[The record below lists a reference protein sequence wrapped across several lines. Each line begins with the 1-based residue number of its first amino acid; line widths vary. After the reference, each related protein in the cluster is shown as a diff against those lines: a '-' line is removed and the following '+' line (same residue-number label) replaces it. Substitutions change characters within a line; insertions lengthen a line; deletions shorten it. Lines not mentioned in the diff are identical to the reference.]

1 MARKK
6 QVPVPAGEPTE
17 AELKEAKKGGSM
29 PLTGHLRELRNRI
42 VVCVLVLFG
51 SFVVFVAFAEKLVK
65 ILTDM
70 GTANGYQFV
79 FIAPQELI
87 LQYFRVAFTA
97 SICVCLPLI
106 LYQIWAFARPG
117 MTKSEDRAVLLSLIF
132 GLGCF
137 VVGVLFAYKVTI
149 PIMLFFLINVGSKYI
164 VASISVESYISFVLS
179 VFVIFGCVF
188 EMPMI
193 TSLLARLGILK
204 PEIMK
209 KARKYAIVLIF
220 LVAAIITPPDIF
232 SQILVALPMILLY
245 QISLLLVG
253 VISKRV
259 EAAKKK
265 KEAEFDA
272 EFGLDDDEDED
283 D

>member
-6 QVPVPAGEPTE
+6 PASVPDAKAAA
-17 AELKEAKKGGSM
+17 AELAEAKKGGSM
-29 PLTGHLRELRNRI
+29 PLTGHLKELRNRI
-42 VVCVLVLFG
+42 AVTVVVLLV
-51 SFVVFVAFAEKLVK
+51 SFVIFVAFAEKLVK
-65 ILTDM
+65 ILTDL
-70 GTANGYQFV
+70 GSGSGYQFV

-97 SICVCLPLI
+97 SLCVCLPLI

-117 MTKSEDRAVLLSLIF
+117 MTKTEDRAVLLSLIF

-149 PIMLFFLINVGSKYI
+149 PIMLYFLINVGSKYI
-164 VASISVESYISFVLS
+164 TASISVESYISFVLS

-188 EMPMI
+188 EMPML
-193 TSLLARLGILK
+193 TSLLARFGILK
-204 PEIMK
+204 PAIMK
-209 KARKYAIVLIF
+209 KGRKYAIVMIF

-232 SQILVALPMILLY
+232 SQVMVALPMILLY
-245 QISLLLVG
+245 EISLLLVG

-259 EAAKKK
+259 EARKKAK
-265 KEAEFDA
+265 AEMED
-272 EFGLDDDEDED
+272 ELWDEDDEDD
-283 D
+283 K

>member
-6 QVPVPAGEPTE
+6 PASVPDRKAAA
-17 AELKEAKKGGSM
+17 AELAEAKKGGSM
-29 PLTGHLRELRNRI
+29 PLTGHLKELRNRI
-42 VVCVLVLFG
+42 AVTVVVLLV
-51 SFVVFVAFAEKLVK
+51 SFVIFVAFAEKLVK
-65 ILTDM
+65 ILTDL
-70 GTANGYQFV
+70 GSGSGYQFV

-97 SICVCLPLI
+97 SLCVCLPLI

-117 MTKSEDRAVLLSLIF
+117 MTKTEDRAVLLSLIF

-149 PIMLFFLINVGSKYI
+149 PIMLYFLINVGSKYI
-164 VASISVESYISFVLS
+164 TASISVESYISFVLS

-188 EMPMI
+188 EMPML
-193 TSLLARLGILK
+193 TSLLARFGILK
-204 PEIMK
+204 PAIMK
-209 KARKYAIVLIF
+209 KGRKYAIVMIF

-232 SQILVALPMILLY
+232 SQVMVALPMILLY
-245 QISLLLVG
+245 EISLLLVG

-259 EAAKKK
+259 EARKKAK
-265 KEAEFDA
+265 AEMED
-272 EFGLDDDEDED
+272 ELWDEDDEDD
-283 D
+283 T

>member
-1 MARKK
+1 MPA
-6 QVPVPAGEPTE
+6 PAGES
-17 AELKEAKKGGSM
+17 AESDLAKAKKGGSM

-97 SICVCLPLI
+97 SLCVCLPLI
-106 LYQIWAFARPG
+106 LYQGWAFARPG
-117 MTKSEDRAVLLSLIF
+117 MTKTEDRAVLLSLIF

-137 VVGVLFAYKVTI
+137 AIGVVFAYKVTI
-149 PIMLFFLINVGSKYI
+149 PIMLFFLINVGSAYI
-164 VASISVESYISFVLS
+164 AASISVESYISFVLS

-188 EMPMI
+188 EMPMV
-193 TSLLARLGILK
+193 TSLLARFGILK
-204 PEIMK
+204 PRIMK

-220 LVAAIITPPDIF
+220 VVAAIITPPDIF
-232 SQILVALPMILLY
+232 SQVMVALPMILLY
-245 QISLLLVG
+245 EISLLLVNA
-253 VISKRV
+253 ISKRV
-259 EAAKKK
+259 EAIKKK

-272 EFGLDDDEDED
+272 EFDGEEDED
-283 D
+283 DE